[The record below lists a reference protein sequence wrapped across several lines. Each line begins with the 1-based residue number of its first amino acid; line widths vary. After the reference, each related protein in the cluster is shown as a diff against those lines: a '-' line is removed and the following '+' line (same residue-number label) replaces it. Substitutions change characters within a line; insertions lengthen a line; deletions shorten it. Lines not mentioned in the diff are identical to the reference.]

1 MTKGLPR
8 SLRNNL
14 ASQAVVK
21 QVIKATALAIS
32 VAGTSGVGWGTA
44 VIGDLPQ
51 GNILLHGAVSYLQFT
66 SADAD
71 VQATYDGDYSIGTTA
86 TADAT
91 LSGTDVNVIPS
102 TALGAATD
110 GVSPVVRGASSGGA
124 VGTVLDNTDGSLEL
138 NLNLLVDDAN
148 VSGTADFTA
157 TGYIVIAYT
166 VLGDD

>member
-1 MTKGLPR
+1 MKGLPR

-14 ASQAVVK
+14 SLQAVVK
-21 QVIKATALAIS
+21 QVIKVNALAIS

-44 VIGDLPQ
+44 VLGDLPA
-51 GNILLHGAVSYLQFT
+51 GNILLLGAASYLQFT

-71 VQATYDGDYSIGTTA
+71 IQATYDGDYSVGTTA

-102 TALGAATD
+102 TALGAATG

-124 VGTVLDNTDGSLEL
+124 MGTILDNTDGSLEL
-138 NLNLLVDDAN
+138 NLNLLIDDAN
-148 VSGTADFTA
+148 VSGTADMTA
-157 TGYIVIAYT
+157 SGYVVIAYT